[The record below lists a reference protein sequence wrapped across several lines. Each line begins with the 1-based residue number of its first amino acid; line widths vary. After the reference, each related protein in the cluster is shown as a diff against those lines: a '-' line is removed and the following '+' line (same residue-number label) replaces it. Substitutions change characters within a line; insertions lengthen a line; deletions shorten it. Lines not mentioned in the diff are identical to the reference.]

1 MVLYILMYFPPI
13 FFSSVFVT
21 ILWSV
26 YSKRLLSLALCI
38 HFQTPEASLL
48 VSTWGQ
54 ALSRL
59 MVEGVAQQEQAEHPA
74 ASSSSITGVE
84 TSEVP
89 STRWISGE
97 PQACCASWR
106 ARGGGRC
113 GSGSVEHTARQEEAR
128 KGWGSGALQRGGV
141 GSVHGAMWTIGE
153 L

>member
-97 PQACCASWR
+97 PQACCAPRR

-113 GSGSVEHTARQEEAR
+113 GSGSVEHMARQEEAR
-128 KGWGSGALQRGGV
+128 KGWGTGALQRGGV
-141 GSVHGAMWTIGE
+141 GSVHGAMWTIGG